1 MKKIFSFL
9 LLALIMLL
17 IKPNANAQTNT
28 KLLRHIVT
36 ITFKQDANADSIK
49 ALDDVYIGLSK
60 NTMVKDFEWGVN
72 VSTRDTS
79 LKHVYVTSFTSKE
92 DMDSYKKLPLY
103 SNLFKLSLPVSEAVT
118 VVDYWVNK

>member
-1 MKKIFSFL
+1 MKKILLFL
-9 LLALIMLL
+9 LPVAIMLL
-17 IKPNANAQTNT
+17 TEINVTAQTNS

-60 NTMVKDFEWGVN
+60 NDMVKDFEWGVN
-72 VSTRDTS
+72 ISTRDTS
-79 LKHVYVTSFTSKE
+79 LKHVYITSFASKE
-92 DMDSYKKLPLY
+92 DIDRYKKLPLY
-103 SNLFKLSLPVSEAVT
+103 SSLFKLSLPVSDAVT

>member
-1 MKKIFSFL
+1 MKKIFPLL

-17 IKPNANAQTNT
+17 ITNNASAQTNT

-60 NTMVKDFEWGVN
+60 NIMVKDFEWGVN
-72 VSTRDTS
+72 ISTRDTS
-79 LKHVYVTSFTSKE
+79 LKHVYVTSFASKE
-92 DMDSYKKLPLY
+92 DMGSYKKLPLH
-103 SNLFKLSLPVSEAVT
+103 SSLFKLSLPVSEAVT